1 MAETKTSDQPKE
13 EQAEEEKTTQEN
25 TEQSNKNPSEPSEE
39 TAENEAPE
47 EAAEFAM
54 PIGATSIPPEVLMDD
69 NIEIGN
75 CYACGESFEEFYYLG
90 QKYGFDLI
98 GCLKC
103 GSVVIDPYPTPEI
116 LEKYYTDYKGTTD
129 YEAKKDKKISRCSKR
144 IKKLMSRTEG
154 KRFLDV
160 GCNHGFAVAAA
171 DELGLE
177 AFGIDVDPSA
187 IEYAQE
193 NFGKDKFKT
202 ISVEDYA
209 KDGKKAD
216 IIYTSEVIEHLHD
229 PESFVK
235 ALKEIL
241 SPDGIIYLTTP
252 DGNHFMIPNNFP
264 SWKAVIPPEHI
275 HYFSRNG
282 LKFMFERAGLKV
294 DKFFFN
300 FKPGIRMIASHAG
313 DKK

>member
-13 EQAEEEKTTQEN
+13 EQAEEEKDVQDS
-25 TEQSNKNPSEPSEE
+25 TEQD
-39 TAENEAPE
+39 ANEAPE
-47 EAAEFAM
+47 NAEQTDTSTEDMEFAM

-69 NIEIGN
+69 DIEIGN

-129 YEAKKDKKISRCSKR
+129 YESKKDKKITRCSKR

-171 DELGLE
+171 NELGLE

-209 KDGKKAD
+209 KEGNKAD
-216 IIYTSEVIEHLHD
+216 IIYTSEVIEHLYD

-275 HYFSRNG
+275 HYFSRDG
-282 LKFMFERAGLKV
+282 LKIMFERAGLKV